1 MVPEENERKSDMMP
15 FFFFSSYWF
24 VSEDRWTRTQMRL
37 VAFAHE
43 KKILLSST
51 AKRKKSKQKM

>member
-15 FFFFSSYWF
+15 FFFSSYWF

-43 KKILLSST
+43 KKYC
-51 AKRKKSKQKM
+51 